1 MPEVD
6 PEDDTLTRFV
16 IWHFRYDPDRRE
28 RRNVLVTAYDEEAE
42 FEQAIEVL
50 SRDLE
55 LCKARGDAEECES
68 LGGVVYEP
76 GDRDRARR
84 KRMRSHI
91 HFTPGAPSGDTPGR
105 ADVQLVVIEDDPGN

>member
-16 IWHFRYDPDRRE
+16 IWHFRYDPDRHE

-42 FEQAIEVL
+42 FRQAIEL
-50 SRDLE
+50 LTRDLK
-55 LCKARGDAEECES
+55 LRKARGDAEECEH
-68 LGGVVYEP
+68 LAGVVYEP

-84 KRMRSHI
+84 KRRRDRI
-91 HFTPGAPSGDTPGR
+91 PFTPVAPPGDTESR
-105 ADVQLVVIEDDPGN
+105 TNVQFVVTEDDPSD